1 MQGVILPAALF
12 KCTGGH
18 GCINGLLCCAHA
30 AVRSGK
36 LTDEVYG
43 QEVMFVANDWHAA
56 LLPLLLTARFR

>member
-1 MQGVILPAALF
+1 MQGAVLPAALY
-12 KCTGGH
+12 GGQ
-18 GCINGLLCCAHA
+18 GCMNMLLSCAYA

-43 QEVMFVANDWHAA
+43 QEVMFMANDWHAA